1 MNIRLTIEYDGT
13 SYHGWQIQK
22 NGVTVQETVQSA
34 LKKIT
39 GEDIS
44 VVGCGRT
51 DSGVHALNYVCSFRT
66 ESSVPPER
74 FTQAL
79 NSKLPSDIRCKSSS
93 EAAEDFHA
101 ANSAVAKTYIYR
113 ILNSGEAG
121 AFERNYAWH
130 FKYPL
135 DIEKMRTAA
144 KAFVGE
150 HDFIGFAAAG
160 FTVKTTVRTIY
171 SLEIYRSGDIITI
184 EITGNGFLYNMV
196 RIIAGTLV
204 MMGCGRLDY
213 RAAEEIIKSKDRT
226 RAGITA
232 PAKGLFLK
240 EVYYGGR

>member
-22 NGVTVQETVQSA
+22 NGVTVQETIQSA

-144 KAFVGE
+144 EALLLRRGKPRPE
-150 HDFIGFAAAG
+150 P
-160 FTVKTTVRTIY
+160 
-171 SLEIYRSGDIITI
+171 S
-184 EITGNGFLYNMV
+184 
-196 RIIAGTLV
+196 
-204 MMGCGRLDY
+204 C
-213 RAAEEIIKSKDRT
+213 AEEARRLADRLT
-226 RAGITA
+226 DRQLTGLESVLRQYAGECDYNVGVGHVLGGLA
-232 PAKGLFLK
+232 AKWEELL
-240 EVYYGGR
+240 